1 MKDQRSRAPASVS
14 NIYRLD
20 GRVPVGKAIP
30 FGLQHVLAMFVAN
43 VTPVM
48 LIASVAV
55 YNGQAFTA
63 IDTALLIQAAML
75 MAGIGTLIQL
85 YPVWRIGSRL
95 PVVMGLSF
103 TFLSAMM
110 TLAAKDYGLMIG
122 AVIVG
127 GCIEGLLGLTAKY
140 WRRFVSPIVSACVVT
155 TIGFSLLSTGISS
168 FASSSVYPTGAW
180 QNLLVAVITLAACL
194 VYNSLAKGFWKQLY
208 VLFGLIVGYI
218 VSLFFGMVDFASMK
232 ETVSELGIIAL
243 PKLFAFT
250 PKFDLGAI
258 ISVTLVFLVSAAE
271 TIGDTSA
278 VCTGGLGR
286 DITEK
291 EVSGSLACDGFI
303 SAVSGGVFGCP
314 PITSFSQ
321 NVGLV
326 AMTKVVNRFTI
337 MFGALTLI
345 LAGLFPPVGAFFSTL
360 PDCVLGGC
368 TVIMFGA
375 IIVSGVTM
383 LGECGFDQRN
393 TIIAATSFAI
403 GIGVTQV
410 PEFFSGMPQIISDI
424 FAGNP
429 VAGVFVISMIL
440 SLTLPKKVKMEDV
453 GALTEDT
460 IDSKKPEY
468 TLEKLPPS
476 VMQHMTEG
484 GFGRLQIVRV
494 LDRDVKLVHRK
505 AGPAALWVGKTG
517 LLGEDLRNEIRTVFS
532 VAFFHA
538 APPLFLSGCVA
549 FFVFIRDDGRCG
561 RRTPGYNLPLWKNP
575 AFSAHMSGVR
585 PETPHNRP
593 GPWGRAPSVP
603 AQAGGP
609 PP

>member
-1 MKDQRSRAPASVS
+1 MKDQRSRAPASVD
-14 NIYRLD
+14 NIYKLD

-75 MAGIGTLIQL
+75 IAGIGTLIQL

-168 FASSSVYPTGAW
+168 FASSAVYPTGAW

-232 ETVSELGIIAL
+232 ETVSE
-243 PKLFAFT
+243 
-250 PKFDLGAI
+250 
-258 ISVTLVFLVSAAE
+258 LVFLVSAAE

-429 VAGVFVISMIL
+429 VAGVFVVAMIL
-440 SLTLPKKVKMEDV
+440 SLTLPKKVKIEEV
-453 GALTEDT
+453 GALTE
-460 IDSKKPEY
+460 E
-468 TLEKLPPS
+468 TLE
-476 VMQHMTEG
+476 
-484 GFGRLQIVRV
+484 
-494 LDRDVKLVHRK
+494 RK
-505 AGPAALWVGKTG
+505 P
-517 LLGEDLRNEIRTVFS
+517 D
-532 VAFFHA
+532 
-538 APPLFLSGCVA
+538 
-549 FFVFIRDDGRCG
+549 
-561 RRTPGYNLPLWKNP
+561 
-575 AFSAHMSGVR
+575 
-585 PETPHNRP
+585 ETN
-593 GPWGRAPSVP
+593 
-603 AQAGGP
+603 
-609 PP
+609 

>member
-1 MKDQRSRAPASVS
+1 MKAQSARAPASIN
-14 NIYRLD
+14 NIYKLD

-75 MAGIGTLIQL
+75 VAGIGTLVQL
-85 YPVWRIGSRL
+85 FPVWRIGSRL

-110 TLAAKDYGLMIG
+110 TLAAKDYGYMIG

-208 VLFGLIVGYI
+208 VLFG
-218 VSLFFGMVDFASMK
+218 
-232 ETVSELGIIAL
+232 
-243 PKLFAFT
+243 
-250 PKFDLGAI
+250 
-258 ISVTLVFLVSAAE
+258 
-271 TIGDTSA
+271 
-278 VCTGGLGR
+278 
-286 DITEK
+286 
-291 EVSGSLACDGFI
+291 
-303 SAVSGGVFGCP
+303 
-314 PITSFSQ
+314 
-321 NVGLV
+321 
-326 AMTKVVNRFTI
+326 
-337 MFGALTLI
+337 
-345 LAGLFPPVGAFFSTL
+345 
-360 PDCVLGGC
+360 
-368 TVIMFGA
+368 A

-410 PEFFSGMPQIISDI
+410 PEFFSGMPQIVSDI

-429 VAGVFVISMIL
+429 VAGVFVVAMIL
-440 SLTLPKKVKMEDV
+440 SLALPKKVKAEDV
-453 GALTEDT
+453 GALTDKTLDT
-460 IDSKKPEY
+460 KKPE
-468 TLEKLPPS
+468 
-476 VMQHMTEG
+476 
-484 GFGRLQIVRV
+484 
-494 LDRDVKLVHRK
+494 
-505 AGPAALWVGKTG
+505 
-517 LLGEDLRNEIRTVFS
+517 
-532 VAFFHA
+532 
-538 APPLFLSGCVA
+538 
-549 FFVFIRDDGRCG
+549 
-561 RRTPGYNLPLWKNP
+561 
-575 AFSAHMSGVR
+575 
-585 PETPHNRP
+585 
-593 GPWGRAPSVP
+593 
-603 AQAGGP
+603 
-609 PP
+609 

>member
-1 MKDQRSRAPASVS
+1 MSVD
-14 NIYRLD
+14 NIYKLD
-20 GRVPVGKAIP
+20 GRVPAGEAIP

-75 MAGIGTLIQL
+75 VAGIGTLVQL
-85 YPVWRIGSRL
+85 FPVWRIGSRL

-110 TLAAKDYGLMIG
+110 TLAAKDYGYMIG

-208 VLFGLIVGYI
+208 VLFG
-218 VSLFFGMVDFASMK
+218 
-232 ETVSELGIIAL
+232 
-243 PKLFAFT
+243 
-250 PKFDLGAI
+250 
-258 ISVTLVFLVSAAE
+258 
-271 TIGDTSA
+271 
-278 VCTGGLGR
+278 
-286 DITEK
+286 
-291 EVSGSLACDGFI
+291 
-303 SAVSGGVFGCP
+303 
-314 PITSFSQ
+314 
-321 NVGLV
+321 
-326 AMTKVVNRFTI
+326 
-337 MFGALTLI
+337 
-345 LAGLFPPVGAFFSTL
+345 
-360 PDCVLGGC
+360 
-368 TVIMFGA
+368 A

-410 PEFFSGMPQIISDI
+410 PEFFSGMPQIVSDI

-429 VAGVFVISMIL
+429 VAGVFVVAMIL
-440 SLTLPKKVKMEDV
+440 SLALPKKVKAEDV
-453 GALTEDT
+453 GALTDETLDT
-460 IDSKKPEY
+460 KKPE
-468 TLEKLPPS
+468 
-476 VMQHMTEG
+476 
-484 GFGRLQIVRV
+484 
-494 LDRDVKLVHRK
+494 
-505 AGPAALWVGKTG
+505 
-517 LLGEDLRNEIRTVFS
+517 
-532 VAFFHA
+532 
-538 APPLFLSGCVA
+538 
-549 FFVFIRDDGRCG
+549 
-561 RRTPGYNLPLWKNP
+561 
-575 AFSAHMSGVR
+575 
-585 PETPHNRP
+585 
-593 GPWGRAPSVP
+593 
-603 AQAGGP
+603 
-609 PP
+609 

>member
-1 MKDQRSRAPASVS
+1 MASVD
-14 NIYRLD
+14 NIYKLD
-20 GRVPVGKAIP
+20 GRVPVGEAIP

-75 MAGIGTLIQL
+75 VAGIGTLVQL
-85 YPVWRIGSRL
+85 FPVWRIGSRL

-110 TLAAKDYGLMIG
+110 TLAAKDYGYMIG

-208 VLFGLIVGYI
+208 VLFG
-218 VSLFFGMVDFASMK
+218 
-232 ETVSELGIIAL
+232 
-243 PKLFAFT
+243 
-250 PKFDLGAI
+250 
-258 ISVTLVFLVSAAE
+258 
-271 TIGDTSA
+271 
-278 VCTGGLGR
+278 
-286 DITEK
+286 
-291 EVSGSLACDGFI
+291 
-303 SAVSGGVFGCP
+303 
-314 PITSFSQ
+314 
-321 NVGLV
+321 
-326 AMTKVVNRFTI
+326 
-337 MFGALTLI
+337 
-345 LAGLFPPVGAFFSTL
+345 
-360 PDCVLGGC
+360 
-368 TVIMFGA
+368 A

-410 PEFFSGMPQIISDI
+410 PEFFSGMPQIVSDI

-429 VAGVFVISMIL
+429 VAGVFVVAMIL
-440 SLTLPKKVKMEDV
+440 SLALPKKVKPEDI
-453 GALTEDT
+453 GTLTDETLDT
-460 IDSKKPEY
+460 KKPE
-468 TLEKLPPS
+468 
-476 VMQHMTEG
+476 
-484 GFGRLQIVRV
+484 
-494 LDRDVKLVHRK
+494 
-505 AGPAALWVGKTG
+505 
-517 LLGEDLRNEIRTVFS
+517 
-532 VAFFHA
+532 
-538 APPLFLSGCVA
+538 
-549 FFVFIRDDGRCG
+549 
-561 RRTPGYNLPLWKNP
+561 
-575 AFSAHMSGVR
+575 
-585 PETPHNRP
+585 
-593 GPWGRAPSVP
+593 
-603 AQAGGP
+603 
-609 PP
+609 

>member
-1 MKDQRSRAPASVS
+1 MKAKSARAPASVD
-14 NIYRLD
+14 NIYKLD

-75 MAGIGTLIQL
+75 VAGIGTLIQL
-85 YPVWRIGSRL
+85 FPVWRIGSRL

-110 TLAAKDYGLMIG
+110 TLAAKDYGYMIG

-208 VLFGLIVGYI
+208 VLFG
-218 VSLFFGMVDFASMK
+218 
-232 ETVSELGIIAL
+232 
-243 PKLFAFT
+243 
-250 PKFDLGAI
+250 
-258 ISVTLVFLVSAAE
+258 
-271 TIGDTSA
+271 
-278 VCTGGLGR
+278 
-286 DITEK
+286 
-291 EVSGSLACDGFI
+291 
-303 SAVSGGVFGCP
+303 
-314 PITSFSQ
+314 
-321 NVGLV
+321 
-326 AMTKVVNRFTI
+326 
-337 MFGALTLI
+337 
-345 LAGLFPPVGAFFSTL
+345 
-360 PDCVLGGC
+360 
-368 TVIMFGA
+368 A

-410 PEFFSGMPQIISDI
+410 PEFFSGMPQIVSDI

-429 VAGVFVISMIL
+429 VAGVFVVAMIL
-440 SLTLPKKVKMEDV
+440 SLALPKKVKAEDV
-453 GALTEDT
+453 GALTDKTLDT
-460 IDSKKPEY
+460 KKPE
-468 TLEKLPPS
+468 
-476 VMQHMTEG
+476 
-484 GFGRLQIVRV
+484 
-494 LDRDVKLVHRK
+494 
-505 AGPAALWVGKTG
+505 
-517 LLGEDLRNEIRTVFS
+517 
-532 VAFFHA
+532 
-538 APPLFLSGCVA
+538 
-549 FFVFIRDDGRCG
+549 
-561 RRTPGYNLPLWKNP
+561 
-575 AFSAHMSGVR
+575 
-585 PETPHNRP
+585 
-593 GPWGRAPSVP
+593 
-603 AQAGGP
+603 
-609 PP
+609 

>member
-1 MKDQRSRAPASVS
+1 MKARSARAPASVD
-14 NIYRLD
+14 NIYKLD

-75 MAGIGTLIQL
+75 VAGIGTLVQL
-85 YPVWRIGSRL
+85 FPVWRIGSRL

-110 TLAAKDYGLMIG
+110 TLAAKDYGYMIG

-208 VLFGLIVGYI
+208 VLFG
-218 VSLFFGMVDFASMK
+218 
-232 ETVSELGIIAL
+232 
-243 PKLFAFT
+243 
-250 PKFDLGAI
+250 
-258 ISVTLVFLVSAAE
+258 
-271 TIGDTSA
+271 
-278 VCTGGLGR
+278 
-286 DITEK
+286 
-291 EVSGSLACDGFI
+291 
-303 SAVSGGVFGCP
+303 
-314 PITSFSQ
+314 
-321 NVGLV
+321 
-326 AMTKVVNRFTI
+326 
-337 MFGALTLI
+337 
-345 LAGLFPPVGAFFSTL
+345 
-360 PDCVLGGC
+360 
-368 TVIMFGA
+368 A

-410 PEFFSGMPQIISDI
+410 PEFFSGMPQIVSDI

-429 VAGVFVISMIL
+429 VAGVFVVAMIL
-440 SLTLPKKVKMEDV
+440 SLALPKKVKAEDV
-453 GALTEDT
+453 GALTDETLDT
-460 IDSKKPEY
+460 KKPE
-468 TLEKLPPS
+468 
-476 VMQHMTEG
+476 
-484 GFGRLQIVRV
+484 
-494 LDRDVKLVHRK
+494 
-505 AGPAALWVGKTG
+505 
-517 LLGEDLRNEIRTVFS
+517 
-532 VAFFHA
+532 
-538 APPLFLSGCVA
+538 
-549 FFVFIRDDGRCG
+549 
-561 RRTPGYNLPLWKNP
+561 
-575 AFSAHMSGVR
+575 
-585 PETPHNRP
+585 
-593 GPWGRAPSVP
+593 
-603 AQAGGP
+603 
-609 PP
+609 

>member
-1 MKDQRSRAPASVS
+1 MASVD
-14 NIYRLD
+14 NIYKLD

-75 MAGIGTLIQL
+75 VAGIGTLVQL
-85 YPVWRIGSRL
+85 FPVWRIGSRL

-103 TFLSAMM
+103 AFLSAMM
-110 TLAAKDYGLMIG
+110 TLAAKDYGYMIG

-208 VLFGLIVGYI
+208 VLFG
-218 VSLFFGMVDFASMK
+218 
-232 ETVSELGIIAL
+232 
-243 PKLFAFT
+243 
-250 PKFDLGAI
+250 
-258 ISVTLVFLVSAAE
+258 
-271 TIGDTSA
+271 
-278 VCTGGLGR
+278 
-286 DITEK
+286 
-291 EVSGSLACDGFI
+291 
-303 SAVSGGVFGCP
+303 
-314 PITSFSQ
+314 
-321 NVGLV
+321 
-326 AMTKVVNRFTI
+326 
-337 MFGALTLI
+337 
-345 LAGLFPPVGAFFSTL
+345 
-360 PDCVLGGC
+360 
-368 TVIMFGA
+368 A

-410 PEFFSGMPQIISDI
+410 PEFFSGMPQIVSDI

-429 VAGVFVISMIL
+429 VAGVFVVAMIL
-440 SLTLPKKVKMEDV
+440 SLALPRKVKAEDV
-453 GALTEDT
+453 GALTDETLDT
-460 IDSKKPEY
+460 KKPE
-468 TLEKLPPS
+468 
-476 VMQHMTEG
+476 
-484 GFGRLQIVRV
+484 
-494 LDRDVKLVHRK
+494 
-505 AGPAALWVGKTG
+505 
-517 LLGEDLRNEIRTVFS
+517 
-532 VAFFHA
+532 
-538 APPLFLSGCVA
+538 
-549 FFVFIRDDGRCG
+549 
-561 RRTPGYNLPLWKNP
+561 
-575 AFSAHMSGVR
+575 
-585 PETPHNRP
+585 
-593 GPWGRAPSVP
+593 
-603 AQAGGP
+603 
-609 PP
+609 

>member
-1 MKDQRSRAPASVS
+1 MSVD
-14 NIYRLD
+14 NIYKLD

-75 MAGIGTLIQL
+75 VAGIGTLIQL
-85 YPVWRIGSRL
+85 FPVWRIGSRL

-110 TLAAKDYGLMIG
+110 TLAAKDYGYMIG

-180 QNLLVAVITLAACL
+180 QNLLVAVITLVACL

-208 VLFGLIVGYI
+208 VL
-218 VSLFFGMVDFASMK
+218 
-232 ETVSELGIIAL
+232 
-243 PKLFAFT
+243 
-250 PKFDLGAI
+250 
-258 ISVTLVFLVSAAE
+258 
-271 TIGDTSA
+271 
-278 VCTGGLGR
+278 
-286 DITEK
+286 
-291 EVSGSLACDGFI
+291 
-303 SAVSGGVFGCP
+303 
-314 PITSFSQ
+314 
-321 NVGLV
+321 
-326 AMTKVVNRFTI
+326 
-337 MFGALTLI
+337 
-345 LAGLFPPVGAFFSTL
+345 
-360 PDCVLGGC
+360 
-368 TVIMFGA
+368 FGA

-410 PEFFSGMPQIISDI
+410 PEFFSGMPQIVSDI

-429 VAGVFVISMIL
+429 VAGVFVVAMIL
-440 SLTLPKKVKMEDV
+440 SLALPKKVKAEDV
-453 GALTEDT
+453 GALTDKTLDT
-460 IDSKKPEY
+460 KKPE
-468 TLEKLPPS
+468 
-476 VMQHMTEG
+476 
-484 GFGRLQIVRV
+484 
-494 LDRDVKLVHRK
+494 
-505 AGPAALWVGKTG
+505 
-517 LLGEDLRNEIRTVFS
+517 
-532 VAFFHA
+532 
-538 APPLFLSGCVA
+538 
-549 FFVFIRDDGRCG
+549 
-561 RRTPGYNLPLWKNP
+561 
-575 AFSAHMSGVR
+575 
-585 PETPHNRP
+585 
-593 GPWGRAPSVP
+593 
-603 AQAGGP
+603 
-609 PP
+609 

>member
-1 MKDQRSRAPASVS
+1 MKDQRSRAPASVD

-75 MAGIGTLIQL
+75 VAGIGTLVQL
-85 YPVWRIGSRL
+85 FPVWRIGSRL

-103 TFLSAMM
+103 AFLSAMM
-110 TLAAKDYGLMIG
+110 TLAAKDYGYMIG

-208 VLFGLIVGYI
+208 VLFG
-218 VSLFFGMVDFASMK
+218 
-232 ETVSELGIIAL
+232 
-243 PKLFAFT
+243 
-250 PKFDLGAI
+250 
-258 ISVTLVFLVSAAE
+258 
-271 TIGDTSA
+271 
-278 VCTGGLGR
+278 
-286 DITEK
+286 
-291 EVSGSLACDGFI
+291 
-303 SAVSGGVFGCP
+303 
-314 PITSFSQ
+314 
-321 NVGLV
+321 
-326 AMTKVVNRFTI
+326 
-337 MFGALTLI
+337 
-345 LAGLFPPVGAFFSTL
+345 
-360 PDCVLGGC
+360 
-368 TVIMFGA
+368 A

-410 PEFFSGMPQIISDI
+410 PEFFSGMPQIVSDI

-429 VAGVFVISMIL
+429 VAGVFVVAMIL
-440 SLTLPKKVKMEDV
+440 SLALPKKVKPEDI
-453 GALTEDT
+453 GALTEET
-460 IDSKKPEY
+460 IEPKKPE
-468 TLEKLPPS
+468 
-476 VMQHMTEG
+476 
-484 GFGRLQIVRV
+484 
-494 LDRDVKLVHRK
+494 
-505 AGPAALWVGKTG
+505 
-517 LLGEDLRNEIRTVFS
+517 
-532 VAFFHA
+532 
-538 APPLFLSGCVA
+538 
-549 FFVFIRDDGRCG
+549 
-561 RRTPGYNLPLWKNP
+561 
-575 AFSAHMSGVR
+575 
-585 PETPHNRP
+585 
-593 GPWGRAPSVP
+593 
-603 AQAGGP
+603 
-609 PP
+609 

>member
-1 MKDQRSRAPASVS
+1 MKAKSARAPASVD
-14 NIYRLD
+14 NIYKLD

-75 MAGIGTLIQL
+75 VAGIGTLVQL
-85 YPVWRIGSRL
+85 FPVWRIGSRL

-110 TLAAKDYGLMIG
+110 TLAAKDYGYMIG

-208 VLFGLIVGYI
+208 VLFG
-218 VSLFFGMVDFASMK
+218 
-232 ETVSELGIIAL
+232 
-243 PKLFAFT
+243 
-250 PKFDLGAI
+250 
-258 ISVTLVFLVSAAE
+258 
-271 TIGDTSA
+271 
-278 VCTGGLGR
+278 
-286 DITEK
+286 
-291 EVSGSLACDGFI
+291 
-303 SAVSGGVFGCP
+303 
-314 PITSFSQ
+314 
-321 NVGLV
+321 
-326 AMTKVVNRFTI
+326 
-337 MFGALTLI
+337 
-345 LAGLFPPVGAFFSTL
+345 
-360 PDCVLGGC
+360 
-368 TVIMFGA
+368 A

-410 PEFFSGMPQIISDI
+410 PEFFSGMPQIVSDI

-429 VAGVFVISMIL
+429 VAGVFVVAMIL
-440 SLTLPKKVKMEDV
+440 SLALPKKVKPEDI
-453 GALTEDT
+453 GTLTDETLDT
-460 IDSKKPEY
+460 KKPE
-468 TLEKLPPS
+468 
-476 VMQHMTEG
+476 
-484 GFGRLQIVRV
+484 
-494 LDRDVKLVHRK
+494 
-505 AGPAALWVGKTG
+505 
-517 LLGEDLRNEIRTVFS
+517 
-532 VAFFHA
+532 
-538 APPLFLSGCVA
+538 
-549 FFVFIRDDGRCG
+549 
-561 RRTPGYNLPLWKNP
+561 
-575 AFSAHMSGVR
+575 
-585 PETPHNRP
+585 
-593 GPWGRAPSVP
+593 
-603 AQAGGP
+603 
-609 PP
+609 

>member
-1 MKDQRSRAPASVS
+1 MKAKSARAPASVD
-14 NIYRLD
+14 NIYKLD

-30 FGLQHVLAMFVAN
+30 FGLQHVLAMFVAT

-75 MAGIGTLIQL
+75 VAGIGTLIQL
-85 YPVWRIGSRL
+85 FPVWRIGSRL

-110 TLAAKDYGLMIG
+110 TLAAKDYGYMIG

-208 VLFGLIVGYI
+208 VLFG
-218 VSLFFGMVDFASMK
+218 
-232 ETVSELGIIAL
+232 
-243 PKLFAFT
+243 
-250 PKFDLGAI
+250 
-258 ISVTLVFLVSAAE
+258 
-271 TIGDTSA
+271 
-278 VCTGGLGR
+278 
-286 DITEK
+286 
-291 EVSGSLACDGFI
+291 
-303 SAVSGGVFGCP
+303 
-314 PITSFSQ
+314 
-321 NVGLV
+321 
-326 AMTKVVNRFTI
+326 
-337 MFGALTLI
+337 
-345 LAGLFPPVGAFFSTL
+345 
-360 PDCVLGGC
+360 
-368 TVIMFGA
+368 A

-410 PEFFSGMPQIISDI
+410 PEFFSGMPQIVSDI

-429 VAGVFVISMIL
+429 VAGVFVVAMIL
-440 SLTLPKKVKMEDV
+440 SLALPRKVKAEDV
-453 GALTEDT
+453 GALTDETLDT
-460 IDSKKPEY
+460 KKPE
-468 TLEKLPPS
+468 
-476 VMQHMTEG
+476 
-484 GFGRLQIVRV
+484 
-494 LDRDVKLVHRK
+494 
-505 AGPAALWVGKTG
+505 
-517 LLGEDLRNEIRTVFS
+517 
-532 VAFFHA
+532 
-538 APPLFLSGCVA
+538 
-549 FFVFIRDDGRCG
+549 
-561 RRTPGYNLPLWKNP
+561 
-575 AFSAHMSGVR
+575 
-585 PETPHNRP
+585 
-593 GPWGRAPSVP
+593 
-603 AQAGGP
+603 
-609 PP
+609 